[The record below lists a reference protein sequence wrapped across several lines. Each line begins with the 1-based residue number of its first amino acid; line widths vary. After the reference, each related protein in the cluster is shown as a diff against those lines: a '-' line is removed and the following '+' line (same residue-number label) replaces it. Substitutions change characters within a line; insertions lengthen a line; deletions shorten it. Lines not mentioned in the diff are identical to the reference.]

1 MTQINQVIGQRVK
14 ELRQSVKLSQA
25 KMAVVVESSQPAI
38 ARYEMGEAHIPAE
51 VIVNYANYFDVSL
64 DYIYGRT
71 DKPQGVLYENKPK
84 VEKIYPEMDKF
95 IEMCFDP
102 GSPMNERLKESLL
115 RMMKEGME

>member
-1 MTQINQVIGQRVK
+1 MTTNQLIGQRLK
-14 ELRQSVKLSQA
+14 ELRQSVKLSQM
-25 KMAVVVESSQPAI
+25 KMAAVVESSQPAI

-71 DKPQGVLYENKPK
+71 DKPQGILYENKLK

-102 GSPMNERLKESLL
+102 GSPINHRLKETLVQMLS
-115 RMMKEGME
+115 ETE